1 MSLSRIPSRGVIRAH
16 PREGLSPC
24 LCCPPLLYVW
34 LFFAMHVLNFHTV
47 YIFFCFYCIGCV
59 FSLCFVITILQL
71 CLLGQCSMFFTF
83 CIASSITAFY
93 SLPYQLLAGLL
104 CPHPVH
110 TVAGL
115 SQSLTF
121 HRDLLIGL
129 VVWHSTQ
136 FLFLNGLVYF
146 CY

>member
-1 MSLSRIPSRGVIRAH
+1 MHLLICTLGILGFVSLSRIPSRGVIRAH

-93 SLPYQLLAGLL
+93 SLPSLISCWLAYSVPTLFILLLA
-104 CPHPVH
+104 CRSHS
-110 TVAGL
+110 L
-115 SQSLTF
+115 STMICSLA
-121 HRDLLIGL
+121 
-129 VVWHSTQ
+129 
-136 FLFLNGLVYF
+136 
-146 CY
+146 